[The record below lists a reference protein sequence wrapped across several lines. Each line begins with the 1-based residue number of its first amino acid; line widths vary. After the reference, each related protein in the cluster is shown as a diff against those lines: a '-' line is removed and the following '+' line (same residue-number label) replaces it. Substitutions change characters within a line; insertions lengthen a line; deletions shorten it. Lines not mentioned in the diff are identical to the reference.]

1 MKLIIPALAL
11 GIASLYFISR
21 HRKLDLGIEMKM
33 EPMHEDIG
41 ETPAYEREH

>member
-21 HRKLDLGIEMKM
+21 RRKFEFDAEMKM
-33 EPMHEDIG
+33 EPRQADTG
-41 ETPAYEREH
+41 EPAYEAEH